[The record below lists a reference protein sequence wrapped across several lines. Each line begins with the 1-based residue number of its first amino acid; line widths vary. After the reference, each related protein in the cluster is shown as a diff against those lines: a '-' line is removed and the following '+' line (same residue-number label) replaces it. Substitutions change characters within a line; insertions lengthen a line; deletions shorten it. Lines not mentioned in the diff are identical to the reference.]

1 MPEPADRDLVL
12 RTRRG
17 EIQAFG
23 ELVRRYQSAVF
34 NVCYRMLG
42 ERMEAEDLAQETF
55 LRAYRRL
62 ATYDAER
69 PFGPWVR
76 QVATRVCLN
85 HLDRRTPPSV
95 ELDEDRDRPL
105 VSAGNEPE
113 GVFAGA
119 QASDALRRAI
129 KELPPRYRAVIEL
142 RHYQEMNYAEIADL
156 MKIPLSDVKSHL
168 YRARKTLARS
178 LLKNDQSSG

>member
-1 MPEPADRDLVL
+1 MPDPADRDLVL

-17 EIQAFG
+17 EVQAFG

-55 LRAYRRL
+55 IRAYRRL
-62 ATYDAER
+62 ATFDVDR

-76 QVATRVCLN
+76 RVATRVCLN
-85 HLDRRTPPSV
+85 HLDRSTPPSQ

-105 VSAGNEPE
+105 VPAGNEPE
-113 GVFAGA
+113 RVLAGA
-119 QASDALRRAI
+119 QASAALRRAI
-129 KELPPRYRAVIEL
+129 LELPPRYRAVIEL
-142 RHYQEMNYAEIADL
+142 RHYQEMSYAEIAEL
-156 MKIPLSDVKSHL
+156 LEIPLSDVKSHL

-178 LLKNDQSSG
+178 LTESD

>member
-17 EIQAFG
+17 EVQAFG

-55 LRAYRRL
+55 IRAFRRL
-62 ATYDAER
+62 ATYDPDR

-76 QVATRVCLN
+76 RVATRVCLN
-85 HLDRRTPPSV
+85 HLDRRTPPSQ

-105 VSAGNEPE
+105 VAARNEPE
-113 GVFAGA
+113 NVFAGA
-119 QASDALRRAI
+119 QASAGLRRAI
-129 KELPPRYRAVIEL
+129 MQLPPRYRAVIEL
-142 RHYQEMNYAEIADL
+142 RHYQEMSYAEIAEL
-156 MKIPLSDVKSHL
+156 LEIPLSDVKSHL
-168 YRARKTLARS
+168 YRARKVLARS
-178 LLKNDQSSG
+178 LTQSD

>member
-17 EIQAFG
+17 EVQAFG

-42 ERMEAEDLAQETF
+42 ERMEAEDLAQESF
-55 LRAYRRL
+55 IRAYRRL
-62 ATYDAER
+62 ATYDVDR

-76 QVATRVCLN
+76 RVATRVCLN
-85 HLDRRTPPSV
+85 HLDRRTPPSQ

-105 VSAGNEPE
+105 VAAGNEPE
-113 GVFAGA
+113 SVLAGA
-119 QASDALRRAI
+119 QASAGLRRAI
-129 KELPPRYRAVIEL
+129 MQLPPRYRAVIEM
-142 RHYQEMNYAEIADL
+142 RHYQEMSYAEIAEL
-156 MKIPLSDVKSHL
+156 LEIPLSDVKSHL

-178 LLKNDQSSG
+178 LTKGD